1 MSGAITESI
10 VEDAALGWLDALSYS
25 VLHGMDIATGEPGM
39 ERSDPNFRAVVLD
52 GRLRQ
57 ALFRLNPDLP
67 SEALEDAYRKL
78 MRISGTLRVA
88 DTHSFSSDT
97 KRPTEGTRIEQ

>member
-1 MSGAITESI
+1 MNVGAFTESI
-10 VEDAALGWLDALSYS
+10 VEEAALAWLEALGYA
-25 VLHGMDIATGEPGM
+25 VLHGPDISAGM
-39 ERSDPNFRAVVLD
+39 LGAERSDPNYRDVVLD

-78 MRISGTLRVA
+78 MFSGAWRVVSESASGHARARIA
-88 DTHSFSSDT
+88 
-97 KRPTEGTRIEQ
+97 

>member
-1 MSGAITESI
+1 MTGVFTKSI
-10 VEDAALGWLDALSYS
+10 VEEATLAWLEAVGYS
-25 VLHGMDIATGEPGM
+25 MLHGTKIAAGEPST
-39 ERSDPNFRAVVLD
+39 ERSDPNYRDVVLE

-78 MRISGTLRVA
+78 MFSGAWRVVSESACGHARARIA
-88 DTHSFSSDT
+88 
-97 KRPTEGTRIEQ
+97 

>member
-25 VLHGMDIATGEPGM
+25 VLYGTDIATGEPGM
-39 ERSDPNFRAVVLD
+39 ERSDPNFRAVLLN

-57 ALFRLNPDLP
+57 TLFRLNPDLP

-78 MRISGTLRVA
+78 MRISGKLRVA
-88 DTHSFSSDT
+88 DTHRFSSDT
-97 KRPTEGTRIEQ
+97 KRPTEGTRIE